1 MLLALALAAPTFVQP
16 IAFAQEEARRGW
28 IGVSLE
34 IDAERDRPLRATE
47 VVEGS
52 PAQAADLRAGDRL
65 LALDGRALSS
75 YDELIEFL
83 RERGPGSEVTLTVRR
98 ALEVELDERGFGDGQ
113 SPRLGVHLGQLDGG
127 DGPRWIVRQ
136 AERGWPAAQAG
147 VRAGDRI
154 VSLGGRTP
162 GDFDELQAVLA
173 GVEPQDELELVIERD
188 LKLRLGSRPDAES
201 AQRLLPRT
209 AAPTPAPAELER
221 QLREEVAALNEE
233 LRALREEL
241 RTLRREL
248 ASLRAR

>member
-1 MLLALALAAPTFVQP
+1 MLLALALVTHAFVQP
-16 IAFAQEEARRGW
+16 VAVAQEEARRGW

-34 IDAERDRPLRATE
+34 VDAERDRPLSAGE
-47 VVEGS
+47 VVDGS

-75 YDELIEFL
+75 YDELNEFL

-98 ALEVELDERGFGDGQ
+98 ALEVELDERGFGAGK
-113 SPRLGVHLGQLDGG
+113 SPRLGVHLGQLDDG
-127 DGPRWIVRQ
+127 DGPHWIVRQ
-136 AERGWPAAQAG
+136 AERDWPAARAG

-154 VSLGGRTP
+154 VSLDGRTP

-188 LKLRLGSRPDAES
+188 LKLRLGARPDPER

-209 AAPTPAPAELER
+209 AAPAPAPADLER

-248 ASLRAR
+248 VGWRAR

>member
-1 MLLALALAAPTFVQP
+1 MLLALAIFAQSLVLSQEAP
-16 IAFAQEEARRGW
+16 QEEARRGW
-28 IGVSLE
+28 LGISLQ
-34 IDAERDRPLRATE
+34 IDAERDRPLSVSE
-47 VVEGS
+47 VNDGS
-52 PAQAADLRAGDRL
+52 PAQAADLREGDRL

-75 YDELIEFL
+75 YEDLIGVL

-98 ALEVELDERGFGDGQ
+98 ALEVELDERGFGEGRN
-113 SPRLGVHLGQLDGG
+113 PRLGVHLGQLDEG

-154 VSLGGRTP
+154 VSLDGSEPT
-162 GDFDELQAVLA
+162 DFDELQSVLA

-188 LKLRLGSRPDAES
+188 LRLRLGSRPDAER
-201 AQRLLPRT
+201 ALRLVPRSV
-209 AAPTPAPAELER
+209 APAPAPAELER

-248 ASLRAR
+248 AALRAR